1 MSRNNCKK
9 IKAVIAGEGDLPL
22 RIIEKLEELASE
34 FVVVSIAGYGPSGYP
49 QFELEKIGEIL
60 EYLKSRGVS
69 EVIFCGAVKRPSV
82 FSLKLDAI
90 GKKWLRRLGFLAF
103 LGDDALLKGVRA
115 LLAEEGL
122 NVIKP
127 QDILGTLLT
136 PRGVLTSAKP
146 SEMDLKDIA
155 RGRFVLNAMSKADVG
170 QAVVVQ
176 EGVVLAIEAA
186 EGTRNLLKRTIPLK
200 LSHER
205 GGVLVKT
212 AKIDQDQAIDFPTIG
227 SQTILEAKEANLAGI
242 AVGAGSSQIIDF
254 EETVKLA
261 DEHGIFV
268 LGV

>member
-1 MSRNNCKK
+1 M
-9 IKAVIAGEGDLPL
+9 
-22 RIIEKLEELASE
+22 
-34 FVVVSIAGYGPSGYP
+34 
-49 QFELEKIGEIL
+49 
-60 EYLKSRGVS
+60 
-69 EVIFCGAVKRPSV
+69 
-82 FSLKLDAI
+82 KLDAT
-90 GKKWLRRLGFLAF
+90 GRKWLRRLGFRAF

-127 QDILGTLLT
+127 QDILETLLT

-155 RGRFVLNAMSKADVG
+155 RGLFVLNAMSKADVG

-186 EGTRNLLKRTIPLK
+186 EGTRSLLKRTMPLK
-200 LSHER
+200 LSNEK

-227 SQTILEAKEANLAGI
+227 SQTILEAKEANLTGI

-254 EETVKLA
+254 DKTVKLA
-261 DEHGIFV
+261 DEHGIFI